1 MVVIIELLNIYN
13 RRVLV
18 DDENVVVTLKNKFPN
33 ADNLEKNMYSE
44 FDYKLRTHS
53 QNLYCS

>member
-18 DDENVVVTLKNKFPN
+18 DDENVVATLKNKFPN
-33 ADNLEKNMYSE
+33 ADNLEKYA
-44 FDYKLRTHS
+44 F
-53 QNLYCS
+53 